1 MLLSLSLRDFVIVDA
16 LDLDFS
22 SGFTVL
28 TGETGAGKS
37 ILIDALGFILGAR
50 ADADVVREGAT
61 KADLTATFRVTEPL
75 RVWLEDH
82 ALSGEGN
89 EVLLR
94 RTIDAAGRSR
104 GWVNGV
110 PVTAAQLKEA
120 GAMLVD
126 IHGQHAHQSLM
137 QPAGQLTLLDAYA
150 GHDELLT
157 RMREAHAAWRDAK
170 ALWEEAVA
178 DAQKRAERTERL
190 VWMSEELGDLDPK
203 PGEWEL
209 LNAEHS
215 RLAHAASIREGLSEA
230 MERLSTGADE
240 LGSAMSRIESLVRWD
255 ESLNVLVETVGAA
268 QDLLREASH
277 ETERVL
283 DRDDVDEGR
292 FEAVDRRVG
301 RFFDLSRKFRVE
313 PERLAALRDRVGR
326 ELLQLDQTADADALK
341 AKAEEAG
348 KRCREA
354 AEELTS
360 SRRKRAEALSSAVTD
375 EMQGL
380 AMKGG
385 AFRVD
390 FESAPLGAHGADA
403 VTFMVAGHAGV
414 GLRALQKTASGGEL
428 ARISL
433 AVAVITARVTPVP
446 TLIFDEVDTG
456 IGGATAEVVGRLLR
470 RLSEDRQVLCVT
482 HLPQVAACGKQHYR
496 ISKVTK
502 DGVTTSAVHPLSEDE
517 RTKEIARMMAG
528 SVHSKVIL
536 DGAEEMLRMG
546 RTGPENKNDQS

>member
-1 MLLSLSLRDFVIVDA
+1 MLLSLSLRDFVIVEA

-50 ADADVVREGAT
+50 ADADVVREGAV
-61 KADLTATFRVTEPL
+61 KADLTAVFRVTDAV
-75 RVWLEDH
+75 RGWLEEH
-82 ALSGEGN
+82 ALGFDGD

-110 PVTAAQLKEA
+110 PATAAQLKEV

-137 QPAGQLTLLDAYA
+137 QPAGQLALLDAYA
-150 GHDELLT
+150 GHDELLN
-157 RMREAHAAWRDAK
+157 RMRETYAAWCDAK

-203 PGEWEL
+203 PDEWEK

-215 RLAHAASIREGLSEA
+215 RLAHAASIREGLNEA
-230 MERLSTGADE
+230 MEHLRAGADE
-240 LGSAMSRIESLVRWD
+240 LGSAMSRIESVVRWD
-255 ESLNVLVETVGAA
+255 EHLSVLTETLGAA

-277 ETERVL
+277 ETERAL
-283 DRDDVDEGR
+283 DRDDVDEER

-313 PERLAALRDRVGR
+313 PERLAALRERVER
-326 ELLQLDQTADADALK
+326 ELTQLDQTADAEALRV
-341 AKAEEAG
+341 KAEEAEAL
-348 KRCREA
+348 CRDA
-354 AEELTS
+354 
-360 SRRKRAEALSSAVTD
+360 AEALSRSRREHAAKLSLAVTE

-390 FESAPLGAHGADA
+390 FEAAPLGVHGADA
-403 VTFMVAGHAGV
+403 ALFMVAGHAGV
-414 GLRALQKTASGGEL
+414 ALRPLQKTASGGEL

-470 RLSEDRQVLCVT
+470 RLSQDRQVLCVT
-482 HLPQVAACGKQHYR
+482 HLPQVAACGKQHFR
-496 ISKVTK
+496 ISKVTR
-502 DGVTTSAVHPLSEDE
+502 DGVTTSSVHPLSQNE
-517 RTKEIARMMAG
+517 RTMEIARMMTGHTAQTD
-528 SVHSKVIL
+528 IL
-536 DGAEEMLRMG
+536 RAAQVMLGMLDEDHER
-546 RTGPENKNDQS
+546 

>member
-1 MLLSLSLRDFVIVDA
+1 MLLSLSLRDFVIVEA

-50 ADADVVREGAT
+50 ADADVVREGAAR
-61 KADLTATFRVTEPL
+61 ADLTAAFRVTDAV
-75 RVWLEDH
+75 RGWLEEH
-82 ALSGEGN
+82 ALGIDGD

-110 PVTAAQLKEA
+110 PATAAQLKEV

-137 QPAGQLTLLDAYA
+137 QPAGQLALLDAYA
-150 GHDELLT
+150 GHDELLN
-157 RMREAHAAWRDAK
+157 RMRETYAAWRDAK
-170 ALWEEAVA
+170 ALWEEAAA

-203 PGEWEL
+203 ADEWEK

-215 RLAHAASIREGLSEA
+215 RLAHAASIREGLNEA
-230 MERLSTGADE
+230 MEHLRSGADE
-240 LGSAMSRIESLVRWD
+240 LGSAMSRIESVVRWD
-255 ESLNVLVETVGAA
+255 EHLSVLTETLGAA

-277 ETERVL
+277 ETERAL
-283 DRDDVDEGR
+283 DRDDVDEER

-313 PERLAALRDRVGR
+313 PERLAALRERVER
-326 ELLQLDQTADADALK
+326 ELTQLDQTADAEALRV
-341 AKAEEAG
+341 KAEEAEAL
-348 KRCREA
+348 CRGSAQALSRSRQEHA
-354 AEELTS
+354 A
-360 SRRKRAEALSSAVTD
+360 KLSSAVTE

-390 FESAPLGAHGADA
+390 FEAAPLGVHGADA
-403 VTFMVAGHAGV
+403 ALFMVAGHAGV
-414 GLRALQKTASGGEL
+414 ALRSLQKTASGGEL

-470 RLSEDRQVLCVT
+470 RLSQDRQVLCVT

-496 ISKVTK
+496 ISKVTR
-502 DGVTTSAVHPLSEDE
+502 DGVTTSSVVPLQDE
-517 RTKEIARMMAG
+517 ERSIEIARMMAG
-528 SVHSKVIL
+528 SVHSQVIL
-536 DGAEEMLRMG
+536 DGANEMLRMG
-546 RTGPENKNDQS
+546 SGVESNPK